1 MEKKEMDIKAN
12 LILKNSSIYKVDE
25 ERSWSQAVAIADG
38 KIIYVG
44 LNDEIESCIDLDRVL

>member
-1 MEKKEMDIKAN
+1 MDIKAN